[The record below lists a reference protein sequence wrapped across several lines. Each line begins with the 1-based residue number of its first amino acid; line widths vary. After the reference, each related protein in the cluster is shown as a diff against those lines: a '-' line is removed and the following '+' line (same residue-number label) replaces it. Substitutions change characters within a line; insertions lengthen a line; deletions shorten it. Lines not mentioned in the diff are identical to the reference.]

1 VPQVRGIVA
10 PPGIPAANVAYWE
23 GVFRRLTQTASWK
36 KFLDDNQFE
45 DGYQNA
51 AELTKFYEVFSQEM
65 RGILKEAGIKVV
77 R

>member
-23 GVFRRLTQTASWK
+23 GVFRRLSQTASWK

-45 DGYQNA
+45 NGFQNA
-51 AELTKFYEVFSQEM
+51 TELTKFYEEFSQEM